1 MSAADDRDTLVLNCN
16 KTAMDYLRE
25 DDFKEAL
32 ALLKKAEALLN
43 SLEEGENAQKRL
55 KLLGITFNNFG
66 CFYKRKKQPNVAL
79 YYLQKALSI
88 EAAQGEDQV
97 NVAGTHL
104 NICAIHSQLSKHSEA
119 LQHAYEAFKLVEGV
133 TAQPP
138 SPSRTN
144 AVTTLIIAYHNIAVE
159 LEFLGQV
166 KEAVEFY
173 DKGLGAAVG
182 ELGRE
187 HGLTRSLQDCKTA
200 AMERLQS
207 LRSLTEGR
215 KQRRDQ
221 ARVPVRAEVSLLL
234 SPDRTERSKST
245 SKVST
250 AKKRVHHLP
259 ALQRKVNTSLQLD
272 EKFHLNSE
280 FRSFQ
285 SYGALAHS
293 KESPQSREA
302 RRRLLEEGVGS
313 TRRHFAPVEKLR
325 MYLTPALTPVLP

>member
-55 KLLGITFNNFG
+55 KLLGITYNNFG

-88 EAAQGEDQV
+88 ESTQGEDQV

-119 LQHAYEAFKLVEGV
+119 LHHAYEAYKLVEGV
-133 TAQPP
+133 TAQPQ
-138 SPSRTN
+138 SPTRTN
-144 AVTTLIIAYHNIAVE
+144 AVTTLIIAFHNIAVE

-166 KEAVEFY
+166 QEAVGFY
-173 DKGLGAAVG
+173 EKGLAAAVL

-187 HGLTRSLQDCKTA
+187 HGLTRSLQDCKA
-200 AMERLQS
+200 AALERLHN

-215 KQRRDQ
+215 KLRRDQ

-245 SKVST
+245 SKVTS

-259 ALQRKVNTSLQLD
+259 AIQRKINTSLQLD
-272 EKFHLNSE
+272 DKLRLNQE

-285 SYGALAHS
+285 SYGVL
-293 KESPQSREA
+293 KESSNSREA
-302 RRRLLEEGVGS
+302 RRQLLEEGIGS